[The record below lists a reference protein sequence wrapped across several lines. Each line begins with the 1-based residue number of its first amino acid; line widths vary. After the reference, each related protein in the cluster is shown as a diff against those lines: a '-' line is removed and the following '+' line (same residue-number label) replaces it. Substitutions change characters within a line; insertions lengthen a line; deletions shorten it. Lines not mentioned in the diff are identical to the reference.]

1 MHNKRVST
9 TISVV
14 LLGLIAV
21 AFLFPFAWM
30 VATSLK
36 LTTEVCSLSP
46 TGSRIAWDNY
56 P

>member
-14 LLGLIAV
+14 ILSLIAI

-36 LTTEVCSLSP
+36 PTTEVFSLSP
-46 TGSRIAWDNY
+46 TGS
-56 P
+56 